1 MLSVRQKM
9 HARRLLQETS
19 ATPRMF
25 ATTRE
30 ALVMRVATV
39 LEVCLDR
46 FDVRAF
52 YAKHLEPHGS
62 LYLGI
67 DKPLV
72 DDWGR
77 GVITDGLEMLR

>member
-1 MLSVRQKM
+1 MGSLS
-9 HARRLLQETS
+9 ARAGRILAETA

-25 ATTRE
+25 ATSRE

-39 LEVCLDR
+39 LEVCLET

-62 LYLGI
+62 LYLGL
-67 DKPLV
+67 DKPLT
-72 DDWGR
+72 DEWGR
-77 GVITDGLEMLR
+77 AVIADGLEMLG